1 MSEAVSNTLLDGTR
15 GPARTLTDRVYR
27 RLRDDIIHGRLEPGS
42 KLRIEALRQQ
52 YEVGATPLREA
63 LSRLTSEGFVNS
75 EGQRGF
81 RVAEVSTEDLMDITN
96 MRITLEGM
104 ALAQSIIKGD
114 DTWESNVVA
123 AFHRLTKVEMAAEPD
138 LIDWEARNA
147 EFHLALIS
155 ACTSS
160 WLRRFYDVLY
170 DQHKRYRNMARVA
183 RDARRDIHGEHTA
196 IKDAALTRDAKAALA
211 ANEQHIRRTA
221 EVCTPAL
228 AEIMAKRANA

>member
-1 MSEAVSNTLLDGTR
+1 MEAVSNRADVNGR
-15 GPARTLTDRVYR
+15 SPARTLTDAVYR
-27 RLRDDIIHGRLEPGS
+27 RLRNDIIHGRLEPGS

-63 LSRLTSEGFVNS
+63 LSRLTSEGFVTS

-81 RVAEVSTEDLMDITN
+81 RVTEVSMADLMDITN

-104 ALAQSIIKGD
+104 ALAQSMIKGD
-114 DTWESNVVA
+114 DAWESNVVA
-123 AFHRLTKVEMAAEPD
+123 AFHRLTKVELAPEPD

-170 DQHKRYRNMARVA
+170 DQHKRYRNMARLAHNVP
-183 RDARRDIHGEHTA
+183 RDIHGEHIA
-196 IKDAALTRDAKAALA
+196 IKEAALKRDAKAALA

-221 EVCTPAL
+221 EVCAPAL

>member
-1 MSEAVSNTLLDGTR
+1 MSEAVTNTLLEGTR

-42 KLRIEALRQQ
+42 KLRIEHLRAQ

-63 LSRLTSEGFVNS
+63 LSRLASEGFATS

-81 RVAEVSTEDLMDITN
+81 RVTDVSFEDLMDITN

-104 ALAQSIIKGD
+104 ALSQSILKGD
-114 DTWESNVVA
+114 DEWESNVVA
-123 AFHRLTKVEMAAEPD
+123 AFHRLTKVEMAEEPD
-138 LIDWEARNA
+138 LIQWEARNA

-196 IKDAALTRDAKAALA
+196 IKDAALARNVEEALE

-221 EVCTPAL
+221 EVCRPAIEEMKTKH
-228 AEIMAKRANA
+228 AEA